1 VRQRTALLTI
11 FFALTLASLTAYSL
25 VISIA
30 SVDPVAVKP
39 AMEISLGKNNIPG
52 DNNEVRSV
60 SLSLTGAT
68 VTGATVQFYKRTPG
82 LYSVRTTVTLLDA
95 NGNTLSTGTACGSY
109 AGTGI
114 RTATITSFSPAASI
128 DDVYR
133 VGVAIERVASCV

>member
-1 VRQRTALLTI
+1 VRPRTALLTI
-11 FFALTLASLTAYSL
+11 FFSLTLAYLTAYSL

-52 DNNEVRSV
+52 NNNEVRSA

-95 NGNTLSTGTACGSY
+95 NGNTISTGTTCSSY

-114 RTATITSFSPAASI
+114 RTATITSFSPAVSI

>member
-11 FFALTLASLTAYSL
+11 FFSLTLASLTAYSL

-39 AMEISLGKNNIPG
+39 AMEISLGKNNVPG

-82 LYSVRTTVTLLDA
+82 GYSVRTTVTLLDA

-114 RTATITSFSPAASI
+114 RTATIASFSPAASI
-128 DDVYR
+128 DGVYR

>member
-114 RTATITSFSPAASI
+114 RTATIASFSPAVSI
-128 DDVYR
+128 DGVYR

>member
-39 AMEISLGKNNIPG
+39 AMEISLGKNNVPG
-52 DNNEVRSV
+52 NNNEVRSV

-95 NGNTLSTGTACGSY
+95 NGNTISTGTACGSY

-114 RTATITSFSPAASI
+114 RTATIASFSPAASI
-128 DDVYR
+128 DGVYR

>member
-1 VRQRTALLTI
+1 MRQRTALLTI

-39 AMEISLGKNNIPG
+39 AMEISLGKNNVPG

-95 NGNTLSTGTACGSY
+95 NGNTISTGTACSSY

-114 RTATITSFSPAASI
+114 RTATITSFSPAVSI

-133 VGVAIERVASCV
+133 VGVAIQRVASCV

>member
-1 VRQRTALLTI
+1 MRQRTALLTI

-25 VISIA
+25 VIPIA

-39 AMEISLGKNNIPG
+39 AMEISLGKNNVPG

-114 RTATITSFSPAASI
+114 RTATIASFSSAASI

>member
-39 AMEISLGKNNIPG
+39 AMEISLGKNNVPG

-82 LYSVRTTVTLLDA
+82 LYNVRTTVTLLDA
-95 NGNTLSTGTACGSY
+95 NGNTISTGTACSSY

-114 RTATITSFSPAASI
+114 RTATITSFSPAVSI
-128 DDVYR
+128 DGVYR

>member
-39 AMEISLGKNNIPG
+39 AMEISLGKNNVPG

-95 NGNTLSTGTACGSY
+95 NGNTISTGTACGSY

>member
-39 AMEISLGKNNIPG
+39 AMEISLGKNNVPG

-95 NGNTLSTGTACGSY
+95 NGNTLSTGSACGSY

-114 RTATITSFSPAASI
+114 RTATIASFSPAVSI

>member
-39 AMEISLGKNNIPG
+39 AMEISLRKNNIPG
-52 DNNEVRSV
+52 VNNEVRSV

-68 VTGATVQFYKRTPG
+68 VTGATVQFYKRTSG

-95 NGNTLSTGTACGSY
+95 NGNTISTGTACSSY
-109 AGTGI
+109 TGTGI

-128 DDVYR
+128 DGVYR

>member
-11 FFALTLASLTAYSL
+11 FFSLTLACLTAYSL

-39 AMEISLGKNNIPG
+39 AMEISLGKNNVPG

-95 NGNTLSTGTACGSY
+95 NGNTISTGTACSSY

-114 RTATITSFSPAASI
+114 RTATITSFSPAVSI

>member
-11 FFALTLASLTAYSL
+11 FFALTLAYLTAYSL

-39 AMEISLGKNNIPG
+39 AMEISLGKNNVPG

-68 VTGATVQFYKRTPG
+68 ITGATVQFYKRTPG

-95 NGNTLSTGTACGSY
+95 NGNTISTGTACSSY

-114 RTATITSFSPAASI
+114 RTATITSFSPAVSI